1 MSRAAYAHGDE
12 RCPRCGALE
21 SVRREPPNTQM
32 SRTDD
37 WTQPAEAASEIG
49 ADDEASFAEERLST
63 TLLIAVLLVSTI
75 AAVVIV
81 LT

>member
-1 MSRAAYAHGDE
+1 M
-12 RCPRCGALE
+12 
-21 SVRREPPNTQM
+21 N
-32 SRTDD
+32 RTDD

-49 ADDEASFAEERLST
+49 ADDEASFAEERLSS